1 MRQVSHRSFDDWAT
15 LRRRG
20 GHRLAVALDMLDMV
34 RSDGVRRA
42 DLQRAARLASGRALA
57 DEQVPQQQ
65 VYVMPCVCF
74 CLLPQPALPAGGRPS
89 SGFHYWV

>member
-1 MRQVSHRSFDDWAT
+1 MLRGGQYTQAAKRERLPCVRQVSHTNFDDWAT

-57 DEQVPQQQ
+57 DEQVPQLQ
-65 VYVMPCVCF
+65 VYVMHACHMC
-74 CLLPQPALPAGGRPS
+74 A
-89 SGFHYWV
+89 

>member
-1 MRQVSHRSFDDWAT
+1 MRQVSQSSFDDWGT

-57 DEQVPQQQ
+57 DEQVPQLQ
-65 VYVMPCVCF
+65 VLS
-74 CLLPQPALPAGGRPS
+74 LLAC
-89 SGFHYWV
+89 